1 MQEALIV
8 TAGMVAAGSLR
19 LLHRWLI
26 ERSRIQMLR
35 AQQEGT
41 SDRVRV
47 LPPGSVL
54 NELREG
60 EEVRIEIG
68 GGGRG

>member
-1 MQEALIV
+1 MHEALI
-8 TAGMVAAGSLR
+8 TAVGMLAAGSMR

-26 ERSRIQMLR
+26 ERSRIEMVR

-54 NELREG
+54 NEVREG